1 MKQQLEMVKMQLE
14 MYIAFIYEGAVRSSK
29 NAVRNV
35 QRLHATIKMN
45 MQNFNQ
51 YDCAL

>member
-1 MKQQLEMVKMQLE
+1 MKVQLEMVKMQLE
-14 MYIAFIYEGAVRSSK
+14 MYIAFSYEDAVRNGK

-35 QRLHATIKMN
+35 QRLYTNIKMN